1 MNTTSPH
8 LGGAG
13 RVAGT
18 YEDGIPLKAIV
29 SYGVIQTLK
38 DEAIAGIETT
48 IILAEIA
55 RIRLGLGIDVRHT
68 DIEPTSFDYWWDQKE
83 QEFGIEMSWVV
94 FCDECEHVATVQGD
108 FDANLCP
115 QHWDVAYEE
124 HRADL
129 EADDIASGMRP

>member
-18 YEDGIPLKAIV
+18 YEDGIGLESIV
-29 SYGVIQTLK
+29 SYGVLQTLK
-38 DEAIAGIETT
+38 DEPVLNDGTT
-48 IILAEIA
+48 VILAEIA
-55 RIRLGLGIDVRHT
+55 RIRLGFDLDISHK
-68 DIEPTSFDYWWDQKE
+68 DIEPTAFDYWWDQKE

-94 FCDECEHVATVQGD
+94 FCDYCEHVATVQSD